1 MPSEV
6 SQPASTVVSAAYHV
20 QRSLRHCLSTVAE
33 LLYDNGHVLETIT
46 LPQRGLARRE
56 LAHLKGH
63 CPSWKT
69 CQRVLE
75 ESGAAEFNDYDRFVL
90 TSMGRELMFDMFGQ
104 GAADCA

>member
-6 SQPASTVVSAAYHV
+6 SHPASTVATADHV

-46 LPQRGLARRE
+46 LAQRGLGQRE
-56 LAHLKGH
+56 LTQLSHQH
-63 CPSWKT
+63 VRWKI
-69 CQRVLE
+69 CQQVLE
-75 ESGAAEFNDYDRFVL
+75 ESGAAEFNDHDRFVL